1 MGRGEDEVRA
11 VSDAG
16 DRIGGIISLNLEN
29 CENPLWIRC
38 DSMRARGSAYD
49 WQIGFRRREG
59 RDRNRIAGD
68 KSVRGQEGRA
78 AETVSFAECS
88 RRSVSW
94 ETVRSR
100 EPIYCIALCAS
111 FDLLA
116 CKLKPWT

>member
-1 MGRGEDEVRA
+1 MGRGEDEARA

-68 KSVRGQEGRA
+68 KSVRGRREGQR
-78 AETVSFAECS
+78 
-88 RRSVSW
+88 
-94 ETVRSR
+94 
-100 EPIYCIALCAS
+100 
-111 FDLLA
+111 
-116 CKLKPWT
+116 KPFPLPSAPAGA